1 MTSPKPGTAAP
12 APAPAHLQR
21 ELDARTA
28 ELETADASEIVAW
41 AIQRFEGAVS
51 VACSF
56 QDPVL
61 VDLAVKVDPGIEV
74 IFLDTGAH
82 FPETLRYVEDIRRL
96 YNLNL
101 RVVQPGPGARAWPCG
116 TARCCELRKVEPLK
130 RALAGRS
137 AWVTGLKRVDAST
150 RRDAPIAAWDPGRE
164 MVKVNPLATWTDDDI
179 AAYIDANGLP
189 LHPLSTEGYAS
200 IGCAPTTRPV
210 EPGEDPRSGRWA
222 DTGKT
227 ECGLHL

>member
-1 MTSPKPGTAAP
+1 MKSPKLASAVASPP
-12 APAPAHLQR
+12 HLQG
-21 ELDARTA
+21 ELDARTF
-28 ELETADASEIVAW
+28 EFETAGASEIIAW
-41 AIQRFEGAVS
+41 AIERFKGSVS

-61 VDLAVKVDPGIEV
+61 VDLAVKTDPGIEV

-82 FPETLRYVEDIRRL
+82 FPETLRYVEEIRRL
-96 YNLNL
+96 YDLNL
-101 RVVQPGPGARAWPCG
+101 RVVYPGPNAQAWPCG
-116 TARCCELRKVEPLK
+116 TTRCCELRKVEPLK

-137 AWVTGLKRVDAST
+137 AWITGLKRVDAST
-150 RRDAPIAAWDPGRE
+150 RRDAPIASWDPGRD
-164 MVKVNPLATWTDDDI
+164 MVKVNPLATWSDDDI
-179 AAYIDANGLP
+179 AAYIDANCLP
-189 LHPLSTEGYAS
+189 VHPLSAQGYPS

-210 EPGEDPRSGRWA
+210 EPGDDPRSGRWA